1 MRWKLRI
8 ADLPRIL
15 EHGSKDALEI
25 LKKFLTLHLV
35 EGIELGIHRA
45 EGVFR
50 KKGADKI

>member
-15 EHGSKDALEI
+15 VCSKIAIFWPVLEQNSKDALEI

-35 EGIELGIHRA
+35 EGIELGI
-45 EGVFR
+45 
-50 KKGADKI
+50 I